1 MDGFDEIERLIPQRE
16 PIRLVDRLLEA
27 GDKRAVTSLV
37 VRDGLYLIDRQGR
50 LTEPGLVEHVAQ
62 SASALLGCLALQ
74 AGQEEPLI
82 GYIGEIRDFHCYRCP
97 ELGDELRTIVT
108 LEDVV
113 GNITC
118 ARGETRV
125 AGELIAEGRLKLSI
139 HSSDQ

>member
-1 MDGFDEIERLIPQRE
+1 MGGYDEIERLIPQRE
-16 PIRLVDRLLEA
+16 PIRLVDRLLEVDDN
-27 GDKRAVTSLV
+27 GAVTSLL

-50 LTEPGLVEHVAQ
+50 LTEPGLVEHIAQ

-74 AGQEEPLI
+74 AGQEEPPI
-82 GYIGEIRDFHCYRCP
+82 GYIGEIRDFHCCP
-97 ELGDELRTIVT
+97 ELGDDLRTIVT

-113 GNITC
+113 GNIIC